1 MENLKA
7 WGVDLTRRQPDLP
20 LGEIGPLKGCIYTET
35 EARALAELVFL
46 GIEFG
51 RTDIM
56 QEIDYSLTLTSPR
69 LLVIP
74 FVEGPR

>member
-1 MENLKA
+1 M
-7 WGVDLTRRQPDLP
+7 DLTRRQPDLP
-20 LGEIGPLKGCIYTET
+20 PGEIGPLKGCIYTEA
-35 EARALAELVFL
+35 EARELAELIFL

-51 RTDIM
+51 KADIM

-74 FVEGPR
+74 FVGESK